1 MRGPLV
7 PLSPPGLE
15 ALLAGLDRR
24 PDLRALAAELREA
37 EAEVLLGQAL
47 GRPEFGAR
55 GGVAR
60 EEGADIVTAGVVIAL
75 PVHNRGQETL
85 AVGQARSAALR
96 QALAAARG
104 AAEAEVRGA
113 YSALDRRLAAV
124 RELERTALPALRDNE
139 SLALKSFEAGEIGL
153 GELLLIRR
161 EIVET
166 RLAYLDRLLEA
177 SLTRYELETAA
188 GALQ

>member
-1 MRGPLV
+1 M
-7 PLSPPGLE
+7 
-15 ALLAGLDRR
+15 
-24 PDLRALAAELREA
+24 
-37 EAEVLLGQAL
+37 
-47 GRPEFGAR
+47 
-55 GGVAR
+55 
-60 EEGADIVTAGVVIAL
+60 TAGVVIAL

-85 AVGQARSAALR
+85 AVGQARAAALR

-104 AAEAEVRGA
+104 AAESEVRGA
-113 YSALDRRLAAV
+113 YAALDRRLAAV
-124 RELERTALPALRDNE
+124 RELERTALPALKDNE